1 MHAFTLLFV
10 ASLTLSTAIHLWLSR
25 RQNARV
31 ADHRRQVPAPFKD
44 QIPLAAHQRAAD
56 YTLAKNRLG
65 RLELI
70 ADAGLLLAW
79 ILGGG
84 LALLDDG
91 ARALGGSPVWT
102 GIAVILGMALIS
114 GALTLPFDG
123 YRTFKLEAD
132 FGFNRIRLNTYITD
146 KLKGV
151 VLALALGVPLLWV
164 VLTLM
169 AAAGNYWWLWVWLVW
184 IGFSLLM
191 LWAFPKFIAPL
202 FNTFEP
208 LPDDNLRQRIDS
220 LLRRCGFTSRGVFVM
235 DGSKR
240 SGHGNAYFTGFGNN
254 KRIVFFD
261 TLLTSLNA
269 RQIEAVLAHE
279 LGHFHHRHIRNQ
291 IIVTG
296 GVALLALALL
306 GWLIETPWFYAG
318 LGVDQPSD
326 YMALALLIL
335 TGPIF
340 GFWIAPLRAALSR
353 RHEFEADAYAAQQT
367 AAADL
372 ISALVKLYQDN
383 ATTLTPDPLHSAYY
397 DSHPPAPMRIAR
409 LQAQDARPGTHHCTR
424 QSSCAP

>member
-1 MHAFTLLFV
+1 
-10 ASLTLSTAIHLWLSR
+10 
-25 RQNARV
+25 
-31 ADHRRQVPAPFKD
+31 
-44 QIPLAAHQRAAD
+44 
-56 YTLAKNRLG
+56 
-65 RLELI
+65 
-70 ADAGLLLAW
+70 
-79 ILGGG
+79 
-84 LALLDDG
+84 
-91 ARALGGSPVWT
+91 
-102 GIAVILGMALIS
+102 
-114 GALTLPFDG
+114 
-123 YRTFKLEAD
+123 
-132 FGFNRIRLNTYITD
+132 
-146 KLKGV
+146 
-151 VLALALGVPLLWV
+151 
-164 VLTLM
+164 M
-169 AAAGNYWWLWVWLVW
+169 AAAGSYWWLWVWLVW

-397 DSHPPAPMRIAR
+397 DSHPPAPVRIAR